1 MSKSKRNLHYPLALL
16 ALLLL
21 VLAWS
26 AIKPADYFTWVLEVS
41 PAVAGILCF
50 VFFYKRL
57 TFTSLSYTIAAVL
70 FILMFIGGH
79 YTYDDVPWFEHI
91 QKAFHAK
98 RNDYDRF
105 GHFLKGFSVII
116 VRETLVRKTPLN
128 LNAWTTGISLS
139 IVLAVAAAYEIIE
152 WLVSKIVG
160 RSAKDFLGTQG
171 DLWDSQW
178 DMSLA
183 FCGAVIA
190 LILLSHLHN
199 KLIDRP

>member
-1 MSKSKRNLHYPLALL
+1 MSKSKSHLLYPLAMLS
-16 ALLLL
+16 LLLL
-21 VLAWS
+21 VFAWS
-26 AIKPADYFTWVLEVS
+26 AIKPVDYFTWVLEVS

-50 VFFYKRL
+50 VFFYKKL
-57 TFTSLSYTIAAVL
+57 HFTSLSYTIAAVL

-79 YTYDDVPWFEHI
+79 FTYDDVPWFEQI
-91 QKAFHAK
+91 QDSFRTK

-116 VRETLVRKTPLN
+116 VREILLRKTN
-128 LNAWTTGISLS
+128 LLPRTWITFISLS

-171 DLWDSQW
+171 DIWDSQW

-183 FCGAVIA
+183 FCGAVVA
-190 LILLSHLHN
+190 LTLLSHLHN
-199 KLIDRP
+199 KLINRT